1 MPKPVLKVRR
11 LTSSKSSRRWL
22 CNTLWRV
29 SFLFFFLQNNIL
41 NHVFSFTVPVYDPSF
56 HKTNSDLNEAI
67 LEYNQMSL
75 PIVSYDKRN
84 CFCCRNVPISTRNA
98 MPVARSI
105 VPPHPVLSYCK
116 KPSGRQFFHLY
127 YNRLAASAGDDL
139 GLQGIRL
146 IGRWVICLA
155 DLCFIDWFFWTAK
168 VAAQLP
174 VSMPLPN
181 FYASIR
187 RKKSGERKLGRLMEN
202 ILLSVKAQR
211 IFLIFF

>member
-56 HKTNSDLNEAI
+56 HKTNSYLNEAI

-84 CFCCRNVPISTRNA
+84 CFCCRNVPISTRNV

-174 VSMPLPN
+174 VSLLLPN

-187 RKKSGERKLGRLMEN
+187 RKKIRWKETWKINGKY
-202 ILLSVKAQR
+202 IAQCKGAEV
-211 IFLIFF
+211 F